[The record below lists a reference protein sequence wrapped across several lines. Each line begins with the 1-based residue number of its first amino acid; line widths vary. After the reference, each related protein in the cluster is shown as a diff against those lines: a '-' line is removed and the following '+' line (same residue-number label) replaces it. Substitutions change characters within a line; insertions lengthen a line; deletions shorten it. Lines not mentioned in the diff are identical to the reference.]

1 MGWWPGAPRVAVRSG
16 DTGIPDRITAF
27 GVMLPKSPPGRL
39 RLVLQPTSEEVFEPD
54 AVADAP
60 LVRFMAYG
68 NSYRVFGWV
77 GLHAD
82 RLTDLLNAHDEL
94 HLAEVEIESL
104 EDGITQSVDEIV
116 IHRRELVAVH
126 ATGPRGDEARRQRT
140 RTHPIAVQ
148 AGNYLIGGHL
158 HSDPGADPIASV
170 GGRPAMLP
178 LTDAWIEYWSGG
190 ERKHHSTGTIIVNRD
205 EADWIRVVTDEDLF
219 GGGLRP
225 SSPSARRR

>member
-1 MGWWPGAPRVAVRSG
+1 
-16 DTGIPDRITAF
+16 
-27 GVMLPKSPPGRL
+27 MLPKSPPGRL
-39 RLVLQPTSEEVFEPD
+39 HLVLQPTSEEVFEPD
-54 AVADAP
+54 AVSDAP

-68 NSYRVFGWV
+68 DSYRVFGWV

-116 IHRRELVAVH
+116 IHRRHLVAVH

-158 HSDPGADPIASV
+158 HADPGADPIASV

-225 SSPSARRR
+225 SSPSPRRR